1 MRIWYPSTHGAD
13 QAVLERI
20 VSPYFIEPNPGGHTR
35 YLIGHDSHSGQVRT
49 FRIERVQQAEL
60 TDEHFTIPAD
70 FDAADRLRDA
80 WGISDEDLVQVRL
93 RFHDPLLPLER
104 AKATGTRLSAKRR
117 TRTEPST

>member
-1 MRIWYPSTHGAD
+1 
-13 QAVLERI
+13 
-20 VSPYFIEPNPGGHTR
+20 
-35 YLIGHDSHSGQVRT
+35 VRT

-80 WGISDEDLVQVRL
+80 WGYPMRTWSRSVFDSTILW
-93 RFHDPLLPLER
+93 LPLER
-104 AKATGTRLSAKRR
+104 VRATGTRLSAKRK